1 MSAKEELI
9 AAALTV
15 AGAVRWQY
23 PELSDELRELC
34 ARAMVPPDM
43 AEVERLLE
51 AYDRE
56 YASGGSVE
64 DYDRARTA
72 LLDYVRNIIAE
83 RDAAEMVPAGYR
95 GAKVGTEDG
104 GEAYSAGYFDG
115 RSAAA
120 VLMPPKCHPLHKL
133 GQRLAELL
141 DENQWAE
148 CERLLLECW
157 KHEQK
162 PSAAEVPMPQG
173 YAERPADYSGGIWI
187 ESQMRQYGDAREGEN
202 DV

>member
-1 MSAKEELI
+1 LYEQAVKGRADMRSALRDAR
-9 AAALTV
+9 AAAPQPV
-15 AGAVRWQY
+15 SA
-23 PELSDELRELC
+23 
-34 ARAMVPPDM
+34 
-43 AEVERLLE
+43 
-51 AYDRE
+51 
-56 YASGGSVE
+56 
-64 DYDRARTA
+64 
-72 LLDYVRNIIAE
+72 
-83 RDAAEMVPAGYR
+83 
-95 GAKVGTEDG
+95 TE
-104 GEAYSAGYFDG
+104 
-115 RSAAA
+115 